1 MKIGIL
7 LGRGVEGVGL
17 TKNVVEFQNLYP
29 DVEVF
34 ATIDKLWQRM
44 DSMKFNV
51 NYFRGADWDEVSKP
65 AKRFPDLMSCTDVIK
80 RLNELDACIVFSV
93 PSKSHPEECGENF
106 LKMLDEIKVR
116 KSLVQV
122 DHKIQSIQRNYKL
135 KEICEKVDVLMC
147 HYIENPFGLWVKKQG
162 ITTPLT
168 NMGVGFNFTKDRW
181 KPIEEQDPRY
191 IRWVGRSAMWKGP
204 DVLIDLH
211 NKHYKEKGF
220 ITVLEGLEAS
230 IQWPLVVYEDGFDQK
245 IRRDVVN
252 YFRPEKGIDDNPT
265 KEPQY
270 GTEQENQVQ

>member
-65 AKRFPDLMSCTDVIK
+65 AKKFPDLMSCTDVVK
-80 RLNELDACIVFSV
+80 RLNKLDACIVFSV

-116 KSLVQV
+116 RSLGSALNSTMDSVPFT
-122 DHKIQSIQRNYKL
+122 S
-135 KEICEKVDVLMC
+135 CLMN
-147 HYIENPFGLWVKKQG
+147 ILPS
-162 ITTPLT
+162 
-168 NMGVGFNFTKDRW
+168 R
-181 KPIEEQDPRY
+181 
-191 IRWVGRSAMWKGP
+191 
-204 DVLIDLH
+204 VLI
-211 NKHYKEKGF
+211 
-220 ITVLEGLEAS
+220 AS
-230 IQWPLVVYEDGFDQK
+230 SP
-245 IRRDVVN
+245 N
-252 YFRPEKGIDDNPT
+252 SN
-265 KEPQY
+265 
-270 GTEQENQVQ
+270 